1 MAKKTKKK
9 ASKPSKNEQA
19 AAKAG
24 VSVKDFNKG
33 KNSGGSY
40 KKDASYISLSSDQ
53 RSMVDAAYEVN
64 ATNNKDKAKKAAE
77 ALKKAK
83 KQSAPYMK
91 QFYAIAE
98 DEMMRSYESITGDFS
113 QRKARLEEQS
123 RERLEDLQFNRDNL
137 SLAEQND
144 IATLDRNQK
153 MEVEQLTGSIAN
165 NGMTFSTKGDVA
177 KQRLAEQQSG
187 LRESTQR
194 KYNEE
199 KRLMETNALRTGTD
213 ITEQIKELDRKYG
226 ESLTSIG
233 RKYESTVG
241 SDKLGSGKSWYDKL
255 GGISGDLYEQG
266 VKDVENRKQSIFA
279 DLTGASLNF

>member
-24 VSVKDFNKG
+24 MSTKDFNKA
-33 KNSGGSY
+33 KKSGGSY
-40 KKDASYISLSSDQ
+40 KNDASYKKLSADQ
-53 RSMVDAAYEVN
+53 KAMVDTAYKYAN
-64 ATNNKDKAKKAAE
+64 DKDKSKKMAE
-77 ALKKAK
+77 ALKKAQ

-98 DEMMRSYESITGDFS
+98 DELMRSYESITGDYS
-113 QRKARLEEQS
+113 QTKARQEERARQ
-123 RERLEDLQFNRDNL
+123 LQEDLEFNRTNL

-144 IATLDRNQK
+144 MATIARNQK

-165 NGMTFSTKGDVA
+165 NGLTFSTKGDVA

-233 RKYESTVG
+233 RKYETTVG
-241 SDKLGSGKSWYDKL
+241 TDKLGGGQSWYDKL

-266 VKDVENRKQSIFA
+266 VKDVEQRKQSIFGG
-279 DLTGASLNF
+279 LTGASLNF